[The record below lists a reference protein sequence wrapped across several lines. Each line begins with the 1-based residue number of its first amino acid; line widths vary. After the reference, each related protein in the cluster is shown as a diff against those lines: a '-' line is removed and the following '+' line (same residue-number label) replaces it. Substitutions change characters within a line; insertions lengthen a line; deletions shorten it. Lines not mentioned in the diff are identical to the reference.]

1 MTTPKSIKLKV
12 NLQQMGEGDFKYH
25 IDIKPM
31 LGNKIKSY
39 KNVQL
44 IILRYIICLYPVKN
58 L

>member
-1 MTTPKSIKLKV
+1 MTTPKTIKFKV
-12 NLQQMGEGDFKYH
+12 NPQQMGKGYFKYH
-25 IDIKPM
+25 IDVKAM

-44 IILRYIICLYPVKN
+44 IILRYIICLYPVEN